1 MRFPIVVRMEILK
14 INGYF
19 KMSKHDLQNKWN
31 FQIINQKESS
41 LLYKNQILK
50 MPLYKHLNK

>member
-31 FQIINQKESS
+31 FQIINQKRIFSA
-41 LLYKNQILK
+41 I
-50 MPLYKHLNK
+50 